1 MSEEIKLG
9 WYRRQ
14 LGGQPIQ
21 IEVVFTAPG
30 QAVLKSSTG
39 SLFVWDAETIRQ
51 NYDYIGTELGEWVSP
66 DEVTIGEMQKGI
78 KARVRASDQSEWQE
92 GLLTDVS
99 ARPTGMRYLAEG
111 HLAEGLYTLLPQ
123 CQVWRAKK

>member
-66 DEVTIGEMQKGI
+66 DDVKFSELPIR
-78 KARVRASDQSEWQE
+78 ARFRNYD
-92 GLLTDVS
+92 
-99 ARPTGMRYLAEG
+99 LADWYESQ
-111 HLAEGLYTLLPQ
+111 LAGP
-123 CQVWRAKK
+123 

>member
-66 DEVTIGEMQKGI
+66 DDVKFSELPIRARFRNYDLADWYESQLAGI
-78 KARVRASDQSEWQE
+78 EIRKS
-92 GLLTDVS
+92 G
-99 ARPTGMRYLAEG
+99 
-111 HLAEGLYTLLPQ
+111 TLSYACVNCDWFSQ